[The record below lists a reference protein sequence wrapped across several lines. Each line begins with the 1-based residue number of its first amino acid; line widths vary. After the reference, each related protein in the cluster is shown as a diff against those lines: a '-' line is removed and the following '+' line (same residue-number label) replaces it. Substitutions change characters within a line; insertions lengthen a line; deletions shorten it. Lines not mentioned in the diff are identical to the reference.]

1 MDFKMSPGMLF
12 PANSNL
18 QIVLFVFNI
27 SKIARPPNNPTLF
40 QRKSKT
46 KITSV
51 FHHMIMG
58 PFFII
63 RNKIVIYVKAAFK
76 SIYIK
81 LIQIIHRIKD
91 KIYE

>member
-51 FHHMIMG
+51 FIT
-58 PFFII
+58 
-63 RNKIVIYVKAAFK
+63 
-76 SIYIK
+76 
-81 LIQIIHRIKD
+81 
-91 KIYE
+91 